1 MPHDESAPAAILM
14 VDDHPPNL
22 IALTAVLEPLGHELV
37 SAQSGAEAVELAAN
51 RDFALIVMDVQMPLL
66 DGFQTAG
73 IIKQYEATRYVPIIF
88 LTAMDREGAQMFR
101 AYQSGAVDYLVK
113 PFDPAVLRS
122 KVSVFVELYQQRRK
136 IQDQQQLLHEER
148 LARVGAEAAAR
159 AREEILSIVSHELGN
174 PVMAVGTYASLL
186 LRHAELAEDAT
197 VRKYAT
203 RQADAARKMERLLG
217 DLLDTVRAERGALA
231 IAKKPYPVSE
241 VVDQLMA
248 VMLPVAQRK
257 FQTLTIDMPPAPCTL
272 CCDRDRIFQVLA
284 NLVGNAIKFTP
295 KHGSIR
301 VVVEVRGGEVIFSV
315 KDTGPGILPD
325 EVPHIFDRYWKASPT
340 KQGGLGLGLAIAK
353 DIVQA
358 HAGRIWVEGQ
368 PGDGSTFYAAFPQ
381 SA

>member
-1 MPHDESAPAAILM
+1 MPHNESAPAAVLM

-22 IALTAVLEPLGHELV
+22 TALTAVLEPLGHELV

-51 RDFALIVMDVQMPLL
+51 RDFAVIIMDVQMPLL
-66 DGFQTAG
+66 DGIQTAG

-113 PFDPAVLRS
+113 PFEPAVLRS

-136 IQDQQQLLHEER
+136 IHDQQQLLHEEH

-159 AREEILSIVSHELGN
+159 AREEILAIVSHELGN

-186 LRHAELAEDAT
+186 LRHADVVDDAT
-197 VRKYAT
+197 VRKYAK

-217 DLLDTVRAERGALA
+217 DLLDTVHAERGALA
-231 IAKKPYPVSE
+231 IAKKPYLVSE
-241 VVDQLMA
+241 LVDQLTA
-248 VMLPVAQRK
+248 VMLPMAEQK
-257 FQTLTIDMPPAPCTL
+257 FQTLTIDMPQAPYTL
-272 CCDRDRIFQVLA
+272 YCDRDRIFQVLA

-295 KHGSIR
+295 KNGSIR
-301 VVVEVRGGEVIFSV
+301 LVVEVRDTEVIFSV
-315 KDTGPGILPD
+315 EDTGPGILPD
-325 EVPHIFDRYWKASPT
+325 EVPHIFDRYWKASST
-340 KQGGLGLGLAIAK
+340 KQGGLGLGLSIAK
-353 DIVQA
+353 EIVRA

-368 PGDGSTFYAAFPQ
+368 PGGGSTFYAAFPQ
-381 SA
+381 ST